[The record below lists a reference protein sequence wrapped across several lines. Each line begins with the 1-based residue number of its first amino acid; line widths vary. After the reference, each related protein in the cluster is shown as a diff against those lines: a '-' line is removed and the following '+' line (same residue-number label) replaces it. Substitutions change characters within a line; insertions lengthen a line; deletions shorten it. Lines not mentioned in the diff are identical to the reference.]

1 MNKKIFLVFVIII
14 ILVSN
19 MNPLIIIKKTDE
31 LDKEYLEKAYS
42 EWNNFSAEQMLK
54 GKFNEFLKLT
64 KTGIIQD
71 NTLSDDEKEKQIKQL
86 EKLEFKRFKFIFFQM
101 KTLLP
106 VIGKY
111 LKLKFKLTDA
121 NGNDLI
127 EDYKY
132 FFIQTYLG

>member
-42 EWNNFSAEQMLK
+42 EWNMLK